1 MAAPKKPS
9 LVPKNFKTD
18 DFIINLEKLAK
29 EYINE
34 CMSKTKEVGTG
45 SGKVIEVKERNI
57 PTIDYFLSIWI
68 PMVKDDK
75 TISRPTYYE
84 WLKSTNELKFNTIKR
99 IDDLFKGLAA
109 DIVANEGKGIF
120 YAKNK
125 LGWRDRQEVEHAVS
139 ADIGEM
145 KFSMKRRE

>member
-18 DFIINLEKLAK
+18 EFIINLEKLAK
-29 EYINE
+29 EYIQE
-34 CMSKTKEVGTG
+34 CMSKTKEIGTG
-45 SGKVIEVKERNI
+45 SGKIIKVKERNI
-57 PTIDYFLSIWI
+57 PTIDYFLNIWI
-68 PMVKDDK
+68 PIVKDFES
-75 TISRPTYYE
+75 ISRKTYYE
-84 WLKSTNELKFNTIKR
+84 WLRSSNPLKSNTIKN
-99 IDDLFKGLAA
+99 IDDLFKGLAG

-125 LGWRDRQEVEHAVS
+125 LGWTDKQEIAHGIT
-139 ADIGEM
+139 DIGEM

>member
-45 SGKVIEVKERNI
+45 SGKVIEVKEMNI
-57 PTIDYFLSIWI
+57 PTIDYFLNIWI
-68 PMVKDDK
+68 PMVKDDQ